1 MRILL
6 TEDEPELR
14 SMLSDALTE
23 ADYKVIEADSGD
35 AAAVLLS
42 RPERFDALVT
52 DIHMPGRLN
61 GLALGR
67 RFRAR
72 YAHSP
77 ILYMTGRPD
86 AMGGVKL
93 HPSREAVL
101 FKPYG
106 LLVLVAT
113 VQGMLAASM
122 QDQGS
127 TGFWWNK
134 RWRTNRA
141 HALSTSEAG

>member
-1 MRILL
+1 
-6 TEDEPELR
+6 
-14 SMLSDALTE
+14 MLADALTE
-23 ADYKVIEADSGD
+23 ADYKVVEADSGD
-35 AAAVLLS
+35 AAAMLLR

-72 YAHSP
+72 YADSP

-86 AMGGVKL
+86 AMCGVTL
-93 HPSREAVL
+93 HPDREAVL
-101 FKPYG
+101 FKSYG

-113 VQGMLAASM
+113 VQAMLAANM
-122 QDQGS
+122 QDQGA
-127 TGFWWNK
+127 TGSWWNK
-134 RWRTNRA
+134 RWGTNRA
-141 HALSTSEAG
+141 HALSVSEAG